1 MKITDEK
8 IDQLAHLARLEF
20 DSESK
25 KSIKTDLENILD
37 FCEKLNE
44 VDTEGVEP
52 LIYMTDTTNNVREDI
67 VDQAYTKEQILSNA
81 PKKDSDYFRV
91 PKVIEQNNIDRL
103 VNHEDRRYNQ
113 HSDYLPNNLLHI
125 IRRSG

>member
-20 DSESK
+20 DDASK
-25 KSIKTDLENILD
+25 QSIKQDLENILHLA
-37 FCEKLNE
+37 ESLNQ

-52 LIYMTDTTNNVREDI
+52 LIYMTNTQNNVRTDE
-67 VDQAYTKEQILSNA
+67 VEQSFTKDQIMSNA

-91 PKVIEQNNIDRL
+91 PKVIDQNK
-103 VNHEDRRYNQ
+103 
-113 HSDYLPNNLLHI
+113 
-125 IRRSG
+125 